1 MDSNYIIM
9 NKYIVVGGEA
19 VLDFTYDRFEEKETL
34 IVRLPERLTF
44 NLHFFIQ
51 MNILIKECLN
61 SDDVNRI
68 IIRSPKFINYAKMT
82 MAYIINTLT
91 YINEQSGKKIF
102 INNDFRMRVKSEV
115 AAKEGKSFNKETD
128 IEKLIKN
135 QGLEYYVFK
144 GKEEITRP
152 VNHISALLAKSMP
165 SFNQEDLKDF
175 INTTIGEIFSNS
187 CNHSN
192 QDNVY
197 FASFVQ
203 KESDNIFLYV
213 SIIDYGRTIASNVR
227 AFLNKKDI
235 SSAECIDWAIKPA
248 NTTRAGSGGYG
259 LPTLISYLKATK
271 GELYIFSGEA
281 GYVLL
286 ESGSEMTEEI
296 KQGSFPGTSV
306 AFKVRLNKNNFI
318 IKCYADDKKVDSISL
333 NEI

>member
-1 MDSNYIIM
+1 
-9 NKYIVVGGEA
+9 
-19 VLDFTYDRFEEKETL
+19 
-34 IVRLPERLTF
+34 
-44 NLHFFIQ
+44 
-51 MNILIKECLN
+51 
-61 SDDVNRI
+61 
-68 IIRSPKFINYAKMT
+68 

-102 INNDFRMRVKSEV
+102 INNDFRMRVKNEV

-203 KESDNIFLYV
+203 KEYDNIFLYV
-213 SIIDYGRTIASNVR
+213 SIIDYGKTIASNVR
-227 AFLNKKDI
+227 AYLNKKDI

-333 NEI
+333 NDI